1 MKRVAAAA
9 LLLLALTSC
18 RTRTYESYSWQ
29 YHTIDTLY
37 DSGEGS
43 AVREKIAEYD
53 SLIAPLQ
60 EILCYSRDN
69 YNEAKPESA
78 FSDFM
83 VDMLRESAEMIT
95 GETIEAGLMNFGGI
109 RTDMPKGAVRVYDVL
124 SISPF
129 DNKICVLTLKGGT
142 IRNLVQHLV
151 AERMEPLSGIRI
163 VADADT
169 LRECTIAGE
178 PLDDEREYK
187 LATIDFLVTGG
198 DGIDFGDGIIECN
211 NTGVV
216 LHDAMAS
223 YLRGVMASGRVLDL
237 KTDGRVQLDNPV
249 GRNDKKKK

>member
-1 MKRVAAAA
+1 MKRIAATF
-9 LLLLALTSC
+9 LLLVALNSC
-18 RTRTYESYSWQ
+18 RTRGYESYTWQ

-37 DSGEGS
+37 DIGAGS

-69 YNEAKPESA
+69 YNESKPESA
-78 FSDFM
+78 FSDFI
-83 VDMLRESAEMIT
+83 VDLLRESAEMIT

-109 RTDMPKGAVRVYDVL
+109 RTDMPQGAVRLYDVL

-129 DNKICVLTLKGGT
+129 DNKICVLTLKGST
-142 IRNLVQHLV
+142 IRSLVEQLV
-151 AERMEPLSGIRI
+151 CERMEPLSGIRI

-169 LRECTIAGE
+169 LRECMIAGE

-223 YLRGVMASGRVLDL
+223 YMRGVMASGRVLDL
-237 KTDGRVQLDNPV
+237 KTDGRVQLNNPV
-249 GRNDKKKK
+249 GRNNKNQ

>member
-1 MKRVAAAA
+1 MKRFLPALA
-9 LLLLALTSC
+9 LLLCIGACTPKGYD
-18 RTRTYESYSWQ
+18 TYTWE

-37 DSGEGS
+37 DGVTGS
-43 AVREKIAEYD
+43 AVRNKIAEYD

-60 EILCYSRDN
+60 EILCYSSEN
-69 YNEAKPESA
+69 YAESKPESA
-78 FSDFM
+78 FSDFI
-83 VDMLRESAEMIT
+83 VDLLRESAEMIT

-109 RTDMPKGAVRVYDVL
+109 RTDMPKGAVRLYDVL

-129 DNKICVLTLKGGT
+129 DNRICVLTLKGST
-142 IRNLVQHLV
+142 IRRLVEKLV
-151 AERMEPLSGIRI
+151 TGRMEPLSGIRI

-169 LRECTIAGE
+169 LLECTIAGE
-178 PLDDEREYK
+178 ALDNEREYK

-211 NTGVV
+211 DTGVV

-237 KTDGRVQLDNPV
+237 KADGRVKLDNPV
-249 GRNDKKKK
+249 GRNNKKK